1 MTENKSLLG
10 SGAGMVA
17 RNKRYIIWF
26 YLLNLFLG
34 LFGTVS
40 FVTQART
47 VLDHSLHADRLL
59 HGFDLAVFGEMFARP
74 EFGPSASS
82 GLSALLFS
90 VAFFLATA
98 LFLPGVLQGYAS
110 PHGLARQGAFSS
122 GVFNRYTSQARL
134 PRDEFFRACG
144 RNLWRFFRLLIVF
157 AIVAGIV
164 SGLLF
169 AARAALV
176 RKTTESTIEV
186 LPFSVSVAS
195 LFVIFLVMT
204 VIRIWFDLAQTDVVL
219 SDQGAVRK
227 SIAAGFRHT
236 WRSLFRLW
244 MSYFVISVGAGLVL
258 LAGIWVWLRFV
269 PTESVFKAFLAA
281 QATLLLLLI
290 PRFWQRAVAVAYYEE
305 NMVPV
310 VALEPIEPILP
321 EPPPVAVVPEPLVP
335 PLIPPTPIAPQ
346 ES

>member
-1 MTENKSLLG
+1 
-10 SGAGMVA
+10 
-17 RNKRYIIWF
+17 
-26 YLLNLFLG
+26 
-34 LFGTVS
+34 
-40 FVTQART
+40 
-47 VLDHSLHADRLL
+47 
-59 HGFDLAVFGEMFARP
+59 
-74 EFGPSASS
+74 
-82 GLSALLFS
+82 
-90 VAFFLATA
+90 
-98 LFLPGVLQGYAS
+98 
-110 PHGLARQGAFSS
+110 
-122 GVFNRYTSQARL
+122 
-134 PRDEFFRACG
+134 
-144 RNLWRFFRLLIVF
+144 LWRFLRLLIIF

-176 RKTTESTIEV
+176 KKATESTIEV
-186 LPFSVSVAS
+186 LPFSVSMAT

-236 WRSLFRLW
+236 RRGLFRLL
-244 MSYFVISVGAGLVL
+244 MSYFAISVVAGLVL
-258 LAGIWVWLRFV
+258 FAGLWVWLRFV
-269 PTESVFKAFLAA
+269 PTESVFKAFLAG

-305 NMVPV
+305 NIVPV
-310 VALEPIEPILP
+310 VASQPIIP

>member
-1 MTENKSLLG
+1 MAENKSLLG

-74 EFGPSASS
+74 EFGPTASS

-110 PHGLARQGAFSS
+110 PYGLTSQGAFSS

-227 SIAAGFRHT
+227 SIAEGFRHT
-236 WRSLFRLW
+236 WRGLFRLW

-310 VALEPIEPILP
+310 VALEPILP

-335 PLIPPTPIAPQ
+335 PLIPPMPIAPQ